1 MRFATVRASAVA
13 IAIVALTLL
22 TNSLDLFPGAGLSR
36 ADDSQEK
43 PRVQKPQESKRSEE
57 EPQNRDDSPIKLGTD
72 LVVLDVTVLDPAN
85 KPVTDLARDS
95 FQVTEDKVPQKI
107 EFFGREQVPVSL
119 VFCIDTSGSMRAKI
133 DTVIKASAN
142 LVKESRSGDEVA
154 VIEFKLQPNLL
165 EEFTNNT
172 ADVIGTL
179 QGLIASGQTAMFDAL
194 YLAAD
199 YADKEGK
206 NRRKAVILVTDGLD
220 KDSYYKFNEVVE
232 HLREIDVQIYL
243 IGFTS
248 DLDRDSALFK
258 KSPRD
263 KAEGVLSKLADE
275 TGGKAFF
282 PRELS
287 EVNAVAQTI
296 SDDLR
301 TQYGIGYYPTN
312 SKKDGSFRSVKVQ
325 VNAGARRL
333 VARTRQGYTAPRE
346 GELRNNDRK
355 KPNGNGS

>member
-1 MRFATVRASAVA
+1 MRVAAVRVLA

-22 TNSLDLFPGAGLSR
+22 TNSLGLSPGACLSR
-36 ADDSQEK
+36 ADDSQAK
-43 PRVQKPQESKRSEE
+43 PKIQKPQEPKRSEE
-57 EPQNRDDSPIKLGTD
+57 EPQNRDDAPIKLGTD
-72 LVVLDVTVLDPAN
+72 LVVLDVTVLDPSN
-85 KPVTDLARDS
+85 KPVTDLAKDN
-95 FQVTEDKVPQKI
+95 FQVIEDKVPQKI

-119 VFCIDTSGSMRAKI
+119 VFCVDTSGSMRTKI
-133 DTVIKASAN
+133 DTVIKACAN
-142 LVKESRSGDEVA
+142 LVKESRKGDEVA

-165 EEFTNNT
+165 EEFTENT
-172 ADVIGTL
+172 GDAVDTL

-199 YADKEGK
+199 YADKEAK

-220 KDSYYKFNEVVE
+220 KDSYYKFNEVVD

-248 DLDRDSALFK
+248 DLDRESGVFK

-287 EVNAVAQTI
+287 EVNAVARAI
-296 SDDLR
+296 SGDLR

-325 VNAGARRL
+325 INADNRRL
-333 VARTRQGYTAPRE
+333 VARTRNGYTAPRE
-346 GELRNNDRK
+346 GDHSSPRNKMD
-355 KPNGNGS
+355 